1 MSGSGARMNI
11 VVLDA
16 CRNNPFRSGRALGGG
31 LAEMR
36 AQGSLVAFATSPD
49 SIADDNPSGSN
60 GLFTGFLLEAM
71 AQPGL
76 GIEQVF
82 SRARQ
87 KVFAASGG
95 KQMPWVNSSVIGEFY
110 FLAPG
115 STPPETPTFRQP
127 DDPKAAVEDLLAR
140 YRRAYESMD
149 VTALTRIYPTFAGKL
164 ELQRRFAD
172 LKGVAMALGVPAI
185 TVTSESSAKA
195 VVLYSLTFTSKT
207 GKVENTRPQTAEFT
221 FVRKTGEWVIE
232 SVKFK

>member
-1 MSGSGARMNI
+1 MNI

-36 AQGSLVAFATSPD
+36 AQGSLVAFSTSPD

-60 GLFTGFLLEAM
+60 GLFTGYLLEAM

-115 STPPETPTFRQP
+115 SRPPDAPQPTFRQP
-127 DDPKAAVEDLLAR
+127 DDPKAAVDDLLAR

-149 VTALTRIYPTFAGKL
+149 VTALTRIYPTFSGKL

-185 TVTSESSAKA
+185 TVASESSAKA

-221 FVRKTGEWVIE
+221 FTRKTGEWVIE